1 MSNTQLVNI
10 NMAGL
15 TVTGDAIVAAMA
27 MMRAGVVSLAGGT
40 NRIGLK
46 GGRFNI
52 SANGM
57 EFTHPA
63 HTLDCI
69 FLGATEV
76 NHRTW
81 YAKAFAPDQDNDVP
95 PTCFSSNGETPDEG
109 IPASNRQG
117 VNCASC
123 PKNQE
128 HSGANGIGKACATS
142 RRIVVCLP
150 RGTQGAGVLLQ
161 IKVGGLSLF
170 GDDYPKMNLLN
181 FKNYA
186 RQLFTMQET
195 QRVPAFAFLT
205 QLAFD
210 ANQSVPVLRFSCLDL
225 ANRGTQPRQVTPED
239 LEFAVMQ
246 IGSGEVKKL
255 LDAPAATV
263 EKAASA
269 PESAPRPSFV
279 PPADPTAYN
288 PPPVMM
294 APQPQAAPPLFVPQP
309 QAAPV
314 APAPTGVVRN
324 VAADVADSDIAG
336 FPRDL

>member
-1 MSNTQLVNI
+1 MNNNQLVNI
-10 NMAGL
+10 DMTGL
-15 TVTGDAIVAAMA
+15 TVSGDAISTAMA
-27 MMRAGVVSLAGGT
+27 MMRAGMASLAGGT

-57 EFTHPA
+57 EFVHPA

-69 FLGATEV
+69 FLGATAA

-128 HSGANGIGKACATS
+128 HSGANGIGKACGTS

-161 IKVGGLSLF
+161 VKVGGLSLF
-170 GDDYPKMNLLN
+170 GDDYPQMNLLN

-186 RQLFTMQET
+186 RQLFTMQES

-205 QLAFD
+205 QLSFD

-225 ANRGTQPRQVTPED
+225 ANRGTQPRQVSNED
-239 LEFAVMQ
+239 LEFAVTQ
-246 IGSGEVKKL
+246 ISNGEVNKL
-255 LDAPAATV
+255 LDAPAATA
-263 EKAASA
+263 EKASP
-269 PESAPRPSFV
+269 PESQASP
-279 PPADPTAYN
+279 AYN

-294 APQPQAAPPLFVPQP
+294 APQPQAVPSLFVPT
-309 QAAPV
+309 APV
-314 APAPTGVVRN
+314 APAPTGVMRN
-324 VAADVADSDIAG
+324 VADIEGSNITG
-336 FPRDL
+336 FPDL